1 MFKVFVRVWPMN
13 NKERS
18 NSYSKKNSS
27 IVKTEQ
33 DKVRKSNQLDNDFG
47 PRYALWLRSKQFNR

>member
-1 MFKVFVRVWPMN
+1 MN

-47 PRYALWLRSKQFNR
+47 PRYAL